1 MPDIAWRSI
10 RAASTRLV
18 RTRLDLQ
25 IENVQRLPPNGPV
38 IIAAR
43 HFHHLYDG
51 AVMMSVVPRP
61 LRILVGLDWVRNP
74 AGKAMMERLCS
85 VASWPVVMG
94 RGDTRTGHDRE
105 KSRALRQAI
114 SDSMKT
120 LRDGEALLVFPE
132 GYPNIDPG
140 YTPKEDE
147 SVFLPFQPGFL
158 RLATIAASQGL
169 QVPIVPVGLSYTRGE
184 RWQVVVR
191 FGEPITLTHRSEE
204 RSVLQQVE
212 AEVQRLSHESLRGA

>member
-1 MPDIAWRSI
+1 MAWRSL

-18 RTRLDLQ
+18 RKRVDLRV
-25 IENVQRLPPNGPV
+25 ENVENLPPNGPV

-51 AVMMSVVPRP
+51 AVMMSIVPRP
-61 LRILVGLDWVRNP
+61 LCILVGLDWVRNP
-74 AGKAMMERLCS
+74 VGKVMMERLCRA
-85 VASWPVVMG
+85 ASWPVVMG
-94 RGDTRTGHDRE
+94 RGGTLPRHDRE

-114 SDSMKT
+114 SDSLKT
-120 LRDGEALLVFPE
+120 LRDGDALMVFPE

-147 SVFLPFQPGFL
+147 SVFLPFQPGFV

-169 QVPIVPVGLSYTRGE
+169 RVPIVPVGLAYIRSE
-184 RWQVVVR
+184 PWQVIVR
-191 FGEPITLTHRSEE
+191 FGEPISLTHRHEE

-212 AEVQRLSHESLRGA
+212 AEVHRLSQESPPGT